1 MFKKRGQRLS
11 VTTIV
16 IAVIA
21 LIVLVVLI
29 VIFTGRLG
37 LFSIGIKER
46 GTCSEVCVA
55 LGYEY
60 GSKTTTGTPP
70 TPGAVDS
77 DSDQCACISFPV

>member
-1 MFKKRGQRLS
+1 MNKKSQGLS
-11 VTTIV
+11 INVIIIV
-16 IAVIA
+16 AIA

-29 VIFTGRLG
+29 AVFTGRLG
-37 LFSIGIKER
+37 LFSIGIKEK
-46 GTCSEVCVA
+46 GNCSEVCVA

-70 TPGAVDS
+70 TPEAVDS